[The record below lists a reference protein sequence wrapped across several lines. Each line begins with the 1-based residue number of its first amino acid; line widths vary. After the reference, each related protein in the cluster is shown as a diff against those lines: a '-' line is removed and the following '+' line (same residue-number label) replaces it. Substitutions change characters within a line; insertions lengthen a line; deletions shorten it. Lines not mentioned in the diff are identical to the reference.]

1 LAFSYTTDLTDLHTK
16 VKKVYGTWSSAGVTS
31 GTISFGPING
41 NSIKV
46 LSANVGTLSTGNTTN
61 TAYKVVQGGTT
72 TQSTIGI
79 TASVSNDAGYWEA
92 TWI

>member
-1 LAFSYTTDLTDLHTK
+1 M
-16 VKKVYGTWSSAGVTS
+16 KKAYGTWSSAGVTS

-46 LSANVGTLSTGNTTN
+46 INANVGTLSTGNTTN
-61 TAYKVVQGGTT
+61 TAYKVVQGGVS

-79 TASVSNDAGYWEA
+79 TAAVSNDAGYWLAE
-92 TWI
+92 WI